1 MRNKQKQK
9 AGVAGL
15 CTAAVPILFRDTGLR
30 IKSLSLF
37 KHSRKLRYLAVAGH
51 LDMAIYTRAANGQ
64 KGGLEAFSNAKP
76 VTPLEIVA
84 ALYALL
90 IHTLRI

>member
-1 MRNKQKQK
+1 MWNKQKQK

-30 IKSLSLF
+30 IKPLSLL
-37 KHSRKLRYLAVAGH
+37 KHTRKLRNLAVAGP
-51 LDMAIYTRAANGQ
+51 LDIAIYTRAAKGQ
-64 KGGLEAFSNAKP
+64 KGGLEAFFSAKP